1 MLALAAVVHDAASIA
16 LLIIGGWWAL
26 VGVFALI
33 QGRSTAREVRLEQG
47 VVTFVLASKNVV
59 VPATEIEEF
68 RRSRGDLSHF
78 MPIRV
83 RTAHDGVV
91 KVALDCADY
100 FNFSLNSVASIRWLR
115 SGNPFESGVRLSQTG
130 STALPPTELRF
141 QKALTVSTVSAFIP
155 DRAFLVGLPPMGN

>member
-47 VVTFVLASKNVV
+47 VVPFVLASKNVV

-68 RRSRGDLSHF
+68 RRSRGDLNHF

-83 RTAHDGVV
+83 RTAHDGVA
-91 KVALDCADY
+91 KVA
-100 FNFSLNSVASIRWLR
+100 
-115 SGNPFESGVRLSQTG
+115 PRLCGLFQF
-130 STALPPTELRF
+130 LIELRRF
-141 QKALTVSTVSAFIP
+141 N
-155 DRAFLVGLPPMGN
+155 PMVEIGEPF

>member
-91 KVALDCADY
+91 KVA
-100 FNFSLNSVASIRWLR
+100 
-115 SGNPFESGVRLSQTG
+115 PRLCGLFQF
-130 STALPPTELRF
+130 LVELRRF
-141 QKALTVSTVSAFIP
+141 N
-155 DRAFLVGLPPMGN
+155 PMVEIGEPF

>member
-1 MLALAAVVHDAASIA
+1 MTSALTISYFGREVVDSRSSGIMP
-16 LLIIGGWWAL
+16 GGLRQESW
-26 VGVFALI
+26 I

-91 KVALDCADY
+91 KVA
-100 FNFSLNSVASIRWLR
+100 
-115 SGNPFESGVRLSQTG
+115 PRLCGLFQF
-130 STALPPTELRF
+130 LIELRRF
-141 QKALTVSTVSAFIP
+141 N
-155 DRAFLVGLPPMGN
+155 PMVEIGEPF